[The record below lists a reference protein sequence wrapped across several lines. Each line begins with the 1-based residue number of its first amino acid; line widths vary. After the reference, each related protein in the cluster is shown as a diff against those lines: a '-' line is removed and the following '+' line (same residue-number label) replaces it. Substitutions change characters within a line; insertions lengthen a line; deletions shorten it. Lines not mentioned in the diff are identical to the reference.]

1 ARTNAFC
8 FCRSGNRARQ
18 AAEKLKA
25 RGFGEREE
33 RIDFADLKR
42 AEALQQGE
50 IIDVRTTTEFQRGH
64 AECERIA
71 SAERVAH

>member
-1 ARTNAFC
+1 MHSVFAAAAIARARRRRNSKQGDLASE
-8 FCRSGNRARQ
+8 RSG
-18 AAEKLKA
+18 LILPTSS
-25 RGFGEREE
+25 ERRRFNE
-33 RIDFADLKR
+33 
-42 AEALQQGE
+42 GE